1 MRRARGRKLTS
12 ETSAVGAGARWID
25 AHGIDLLSTLL
36 LTLAAVATAWA
47 SYQAAH
53 WRSEQGL
60 AGNRSISARVQANKT
75 SGEANRQIQIDV
87 ATYIQW
93 VDAFQQKDVELATFY
108 YRRFRPEFLPAV
120 NAWVATKPLKNPG
133 APLTPFAMPEY
144 RSAAIAATEALER
157 KADAESLQAQAHVR
171 RADRYTLCVVMF
183 ALALFFAGI
192 STRISVTSSR
202 LMALGIGWAAF
213 LGAVLWMVTFP
224 ASLAL

>member
-1 MRRARGRKLTS
+1 LESS
-12 ETSAVGAGARWID
+12 EPGADARWID
-25 AHGIDLLSTLL
+25 AHGIDLLSTVL

-75 SGEANRQIQIDV
+75 AGEANRQIQIDV

-93 VDAFQQKDVELATFY
+93 VDAYQQRDEELATFY
-108 YRRFRPEFLPAV
+108 YQRFRPEFIPAV
-120 NAWVATKPLKNPG
+120 NAWIATKPLKNPG
-133 APLTPFAMPEY
+133 APLTPFAMPQY
-144 RSAAIAATEALER
+144 QSAAVAATEDLER
-157 KADAESLQAQAHVR
+157 KADAESLRAQAYVQ

-192 STRISVTSSR
+192 STRIRVTSSR
-202 LMALGIGWAAF
+202 LVALGIGWAAF
-213 LGAVLWMVTFP
+213 LGAVVWMATFP
-224 ASLAL
+224 ASLSL